1 MPPDHLTPPPP
12 PATAPPQQAQGRRWT
27 AMQATSHVKIVPR
40 VIFELDQAGLQEL
53 LIKPKTAARLL
64 VSVCKKHSF
73 DGLVGA
79 LTHFIV

>member
-1 MPPDHLTPPPP
+1 
-12 PATAPPQQAQGRRWT
+12 
-27 AMQATSHVKIVPR
+27 MQATSHVKIVPR